1 MIEKTY
7 PVATKL
13 AKNGLIHTQRLF
25 QLLSEESSML
35 RKSETPELLTGIAAE
50 KQLLVSQLNQFTQQ
64 LSQILNTENLILDQD
79 GIKNYLE
86 KAKNAG
92 LKATELSQYWFEI
105 TELSKKC
112 RDLNERNGASIDLL
126 TRHTQ
131 RSLQIIKGS
140 GQSINTY
147 GPDGTTSTEHNSQN
161 LVSSV

>member
-13 AKNGLIHTQRLF
+13 AKNGLIHTQKLF
-25 QLLSEESSML
+25 QLLGEEASIL
-35 RKSETPELLTGIAAE
+35 RKNQTPELLAGIAAE
-50 KQLLVSQLNQFTQQ
+50 KQLLVTQLNQFTKQ
-64 LSQILNTENLILDQD
+64 LSQILNTENLALDQN

-112 RDLNERNGASIDLL
+112 RDRNERNGASIDLL
-126 TRHTQ
+126 TRHNQ

-140 GQSINTY
+140 GQTINTY
-147 GPDGTTSTEHNSQN
+147 GPDGTTSSELNSQN

>member
-25 QLLSEESSML
+25 QLLSEEATLL
-35 RKSETPELLTGIAAE
+35 RKNDAPELLTGIAAE
-50 KQLLVSQLNQFTQQ
+50 KQLLVSQLNQFTKQ
-64 LSQILNTENLILDQD
+64 LAQILSTENLNLDQN
-79 GIKNYLE
+79 GIRNYLK
-86 KAKNAG
+86 KAKSAS

-105 TELSKKC
+105 MELSKKC
-112 RDLNERNGASIDLL
+112 REMNEHNGACIDLL
-126 TRHTQ
+126 TRHSQ

-140 GQSINTY
+140 GETINTY
-147 GPDGTTSTEHNSQN
+147 GPDGSTSSELNSQN

>member
-13 AKNGLIHTQRLF
+13 AKNGLIHTQKLF
-25 QLLSEESSML
+25 QLLGEEASIL
-35 RKSETPELLTGIAAE
+35 RKNQTPELLAGIAAE
-50 KQLLVSQLNQFTQQ
+50 KQLLVTQLNQFTKQ
-64 LSQILNTENLILDQD
+64 LSQILNTENLALDQN

-112 RDLNERNGASIDLL
+112 RDMNERNGASIDLL
-126 TRHTQ
+126 TRHNQ

-140 GQSINTY
+140 GQTINTY
-147 GPDGTTSTEHNSQN
+147 GPDGTTSSELNSQN

>member
-13 AKNGLIHTQRLF
+13 AKNGLIHTQKLF
-25 QLLSEESSML
+25 QLLGEEASLL
-35 RKSETPELLTGIAAE
+35 RKDEATELLAGIAAE
-50 KQLLVSQLNQFTQQ
+50 KQLLVTQLNQFTKQ
-64 LSQILNTENLILDQD
+64 LSQILNTENLALDQD
-79 GIKNYLE
+79 GIKDYLE

-112 RDLNERNGASIDLL
+112 RDMNEHNGACIDLL
-126 TRHTQ
+126 TRHNQ
-131 RSLQIIKGS
+131 RSLQIIKGN
-140 GQSINTY
+140 GQTINTY
-147 GPDGTTSTEHNSQN
+147 GPDGTTSSELNSQN

>member
-1 MIEKTY
+1 MIEKSY

-13 AKNGLIHTQRLF
+13 AKNGLIHTQKLF
-25 QLLSEESSML
+25 HLLGEEASLL
-35 RKSETPELLTGIAAE
+35 RKNESPELLAGIAAE
-50 KQLLVSQLNQFTQQ
+50 KQLLVTQLNQFTKQ
-64 LSQILNTENLILDQD
+64 LSQILNTEKLALDQN
-79 GIKNYLE
+79 GIKNYLD

-126 TRHTQ
+126 TRHNQ

-147 GPDGTTSTEHNSQN
+147 GPDGTTSSELNSQN